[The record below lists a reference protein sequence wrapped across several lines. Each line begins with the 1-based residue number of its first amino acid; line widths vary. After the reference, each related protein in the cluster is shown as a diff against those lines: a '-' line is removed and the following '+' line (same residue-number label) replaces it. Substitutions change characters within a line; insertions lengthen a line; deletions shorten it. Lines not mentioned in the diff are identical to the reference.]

1 MKARE
6 FANRALDLA
15 VTEKDKALT
24 TAIRGRIQLYAE
36 GKPFR
41 DDHASAPV
49 ARTVADAR

>member
-1 MKARE
+1 VKARE

-24 TAIRGRIQLYAE
+24 DAIRGRIQLYSE

-41 DDHASAPV
+41 EDRPTETV
-49 ARTVADAR
+49 VRTVAAR